1 MTFATPLLL
10 LTLLTIPLLLLLVYA
25 VNRRRAR
32 YPLAFTNLEL
42 LAQVAPQRHRSV
54 KRFIPLALLVLAL
67 ACAAGALAQ
76 PRLRLAQPD
85 QNATIMLLVDVSGS
99 MRANDVEPSRL
110 DAAVNAMRTFLIKV
124 PKNVKVGL
132 VAFSSSPEVLADPTT
147 DRTQISD
154 GLGFLAPEAGT
165 ALGDGLVMA
174 TKEAVRSLA
183 KEGVHKEP
191 GKNLPAAIVLESDG
205 AQNRG
210 SVSPIQ
216 AAQAAKKA
224 GVRVYGVALGTP
236 NGKVQF
242 GFGLFTNSIP
252 VPPDPATVRAI
263 SRITGGRAF
272 TAQNA
277 NRLSTVYK
285 DLGSSIGR
293 KTELRE
299 ITQWF
304 AIASAILLVAGVAL
318 ARVWSSPLP

>member
-1 MTFATPLLL
+1 MSFVSP
-10 LTLLTIPLLLLLVYA
+10 YA
-25 VNRRRAR
+25 
-32 YPLAFTNLEL
+32 L
-42 LAQVAPQRHRSV
+42 
-54 KRFIPLALLVLAL
+54 LALLVVPAALFFLIVMNRRKARNAIAFTNMEVLESVAERERAWRRWVPVALILLAL
-67 ACAAGALAQ
+67 ACAATALAR
-76 PRLRLAQPD
+76 PRTHLTVPEE
-85 QNATIMLLVDVSGS
+85 NATVVLLVDVSGS

-110 DAAVNAMRTFLIKV
+110 DAAVDAMRAFLLKV

-132 VAFSSSPEVLADPTT
+132 VAFSSSPEVLSQPTT
-147 DRTQISD
+147 DRQAISD
-154 GLGFLAPEAGT
+154 GLSFLAPEAGT
-165 ALGDGLVMA
+165 ALGDGLGMA
-174 TKEAVRSLA
+174 TKVVVRSLA
-183 KEGVHKEP
+183 KDGVHKEP
-191 GKNLPAAIVLESDG
+191 GKFLPAAIVLESDG

-210 SVSPIQ
+210 TLSPTQ
-216 AAQAAKKA
+216 AAQTAKKD

-236 NGKVQF
+236 NGKVSF

-252 VPPDPATVRAI
+252 VPPDPATVRAV
-263 SRITGGRAF
+263 SRITGGQAF

-285 DLGSSIGR
+285 AIGSSIGR